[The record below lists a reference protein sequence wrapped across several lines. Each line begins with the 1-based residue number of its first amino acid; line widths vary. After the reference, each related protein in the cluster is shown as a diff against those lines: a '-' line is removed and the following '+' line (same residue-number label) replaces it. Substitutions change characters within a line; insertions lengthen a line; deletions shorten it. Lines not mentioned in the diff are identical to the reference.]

1 MAEVIW
7 TEPALID
14 LHDIFE
20 HIARD
25 SLIYAEKFVNRV
37 VVAVKRLELFPYCG
51 RIVPEFNN
59 ESIRELI
66 YEVYRI
72 IYVVRKN
79 RCYIVTVIHGS
90 RDIICH
96 LEPGTWEIMQ

>member
-20 HIARD
+20 HIARG
-25 SLIYAEKFVNRV
+25 SLTYAEKFVNRV
-37 VVAVKRLELFPYCG
+37 VVAVKRLELFPCCG

-72 IYVVRKN
+72 IYVIRKN
-79 RCYIVTVIHGS
+79 ECYIATVIHGS
-90 RDIICH
+90 RDIFRH

>member
-20 HIARD
+20 YIARD

-37 VVAVKRLELFPYCG
+37 VAAVKRLEQFSRCG

-59 ESIRELI
+59 EIIRELI
-66 YEVYRI
+66 CEVYRI
-72 IYVVRKN
+72 IYLVRKN
-79 RCYIVTVIHGS
+79 RCYIDYDKG
-90 RDIICH
+90 CH
-96 LEPGTWEIMQ
+96 RGTP

>member
-7 TEPALID
+7 TEPALSD

-25 SLIYAEKFVNRV
+25 SLSYAEKFVNRI
-37 VVAVKRLELFPYCG
+37 VVAVKRLELFPRCG
-51 RIVPEFNN
+51 RIVPEFTN

-66 YEVYRI
+66 CEVYRI
-72 IYVVRKN
+72 IYLVRKN
-79 RCYIVTVIHGS
+79 RCYIVTIIHGS
-90 RDIICH
+90 RDIFRH
-96 LEPGTWEIMQ
+96 LEPGT

>member
-20 HIARD
+20 HVARD
-25 SLIYAEKFVNRV
+25 SLTYAEKFVNRV
-37 VVAVKRLELFPYCG
+37 VVAVKRLELFPCCG

-72 IYVVRKN
+72 IYVIRKN
-79 RCYIVTVIHGS
+79 ECYIATVIHGS
-90 RDIICH
+90 RDIFRH

>member
-14 LHDIFE
+14 LHDILE

-25 SLIYAEKFVNRV
+25 ALSYAEKFVNRV
-37 VVAVKRLELFPYCG
+37 VVAVKRLELFPRCG

-66 YEVYRI
+66 CEVYRI
-72 IYVVRKN
+72 IYLV
-79 RCYIVTVIHGS
+79 
-90 RDIICH
+90 
-96 LEPGTWEIMQ
+96 